1 MHPLDLTNNLY
12 GFSLSGQTSRILWKL
27 KNVDM
32 CYEVWSNNIDHYLKM
47 LIHDQPKYILGMG
60 TYTGVDKEN
69 IRIET
74 VTKNQFRND
83 VIENDFP
90 ISKQIVINPFVKE
103 SENTKL
109 ASALGN
115 SWCNLISYKI
125 MRLIENKELNSK
137 YTFLHIPSSF
147 KFDYSIEV
155 IENILTN
162 ISS

>member
-1 MHPLDLTNNLY
+1 MKMSNDLY
-12 GFSLSGQTSRILWKL
+12 GFSLSGQTSRISWKL
-27 KNVDM
+27 KNVHM
-32 CYEVWSNNIDHYLKM
+32 CYEVHSNNIDHYLKM

-60 TYTGVDKEN
+60 TYTGVDKDN

-90 ISKQIVINPFVKE
+90 ITKQIIINPFVKE

-109 ASALGN
+109 ASAVGN
-115 SWCNLISYKI
+115 SWCNLISWKI
-125 MRLIENKELNSK
+125 MRLIENKELNSE

-147 KFDYSIEV
+147 DLKGSVILIDKLITKISILE
-155 IENILTN
+155 
-162 ISS
+162 

>member
-1 MHPLDLTNNLY
+1 MESLDLTNNIY

-47 LIHDQPKYILGMG
+47 LIHGQPKYILGMG
-60 TYTGVDKEN
+60 TYTGVDKDS

-74 VTKNQFRND
+74 VTKNQFRNGA
-83 VIENDFP
+83 IENDFP
-90 ISKQIVINPFVKE
+90 ISKQIIINPFVKE

-125 MRLIENKELNSK
+125 MRLIENKELKSE
-137 YTFLHIPSSF
+137 YSFLHIPSSYDF
-147 KFDYSIEV
+147 NKAVEIIDEIV
-155 IENILTN
+155 I
-162 ISS
+162 

>member
-1 MHPLDLTNNLY
+1 MGDLRIFNNLY
-12 GFSLSGQTSRILWKL
+12 GFSLSRQTSRILWKL
-27 KNVDM
+27 KKVDM

-47 LIHDQPKYILGMG
+47 LIHDQPKHILGMG
-60 TYTGVDKEN
+60 TYTGVDKDS

-90 ISKQIVINPFVKE
+90 ISKQIIINPFIKE

-115 SWCNLISYKI
+115 SWCNLISWKI
-125 MRLIENKELNSK
+125 MRLIENKVLESQ
-137 YTFLHIPSSF
+137 YTFIHIPSLF
-147 KFDYSIEV
+147 KLDYSIEV
-155 IENILTN
+155 VENILVV
-162 ISS
+162 

>member
-1 MHPLDLTNNLY
+1 MEGLDLSNNLY

-47 LIHDQPKYILGMG
+47 LIHDQPKHILGLG
-60 TYTGVDKEN
+60 TYTGVDKDK

-74 VTKNQFRND
+74 ITTNQFRNN
-83 VIENDFP
+83 VIEDTFP
-90 ISKQIVINPFVKE
+90 ISKEIIINPFIKE
-103 SENTKL
+103 SVNTKL

-125 MRLIENKELNSK
+125 MRLIEDKKLKSK

-147 KFDYSIEV
+147 KVDEAVEI
-155 IENILTN
+155 IDNIT
-162 ISS
+162 ISKC

>member
-1 MHPLDLTNNLY
+1 MESLNTHNNLY

-47 LIHDQPKYILGMG
+47 LIHDQPKYILGLG
-60 TYTGVDKEN
+60 TYTGVDKDS

-74 VTKNQFRND
+74 ISKNQFRND

-90 ISKQIVINPFVKE
+90 ISKQIVITPFVKE

-137 YTFLHIPSSF
+137 YTFLHIPSSYDF
-147 KFDYSIEV
+147 NKAVEIIDEV
-155 IENILTN
+155 TK
-162 ISS
+162 

>member
-1 MHPLDLTNNLY
+1 MENLNISNNLY

-32 CYEVWSNNIDHYLKM
+32 CYEVHSNNIDHYLKM

-60 TYTGVDKEN
+60 TYTGVDKDS

-74 VTKNQFRND
+74 ITKNQFRND
-83 VIENDFP
+83 VIKNDFP
-90 ISKQIVINPFVKE
+90 ISKQIMISPFVKE

-125 MRLIENKELNSK
+125 MKLIENNELNSK

-147 KFDYSIEV
+147 NSDFAMDI
-155 IENILTN
+155 IDRLTEQL
-162 ISS
+162 

>member
-1 MHPLDLTNNLY
+1 MEDLDLTNNLF

-32 CYEVWSNNIDHYLKM
+32 CYEVYSNNIDHYLKM

-60 TYTGVDKEN
+60 TYTGVDKDN

-83 VIENDFP
+83 VIENAFL
-90 ISKQIVINPFVKE
+90 ISKQIVIDPFVKE
-103 SENTKL
+103 SENTKI

-115 SWCNLISYKI
+115 SWCNLISWKI
-125 MRLIENKELNSK
+125 MRLIENKELKSQ

-147 KFDYSIEV
+147 NSDFAVEIIDR
-155 IENILTN
+155 LTEQL
-162 ISS
+162 

>member
-1 MHPLDLTNNLY
+1 MEELNIHNNLY
-12 GFSLSGQTSRILWKL
+12 SFSLSGQTSRILWKL

-32 CYEVWSNNIDHYLKM
+32 CYEVHSNNIDHYLKM
-47 LIHDQPKYILGMG
+47 LIHDQPKYILGLG
-60 TYTGVDKEN
+60 TYIGVDKDN

-83 VIENDFP
+83 VIEDDFP
-90 ISKQIVINPFVKE
+90 ISKQIIINPFIKQ

-109 ASALGN
+109 ATALGN

-147 KFDYSIEV
+147 NSNFAVDI
-155 IENILTN
+155 IDRLTE
-162 ISS
+162 

>member
-1 MHPLDLTNNLY
+1 MESLGLTNNLF

-27 KNVDM
+27 KSVDM

-60 TYTGVDKEN
+60 TYTGVDKHN

-74 VTKNQFRND
+74 VTKNQFRNEP
-83 VIENDFP
+83 IENEFSM
-90 ISKQIVINPFVKE
+90 SKQIIVTPFVKQ

-125 MRLIENKELNSK
+125 MTLIENKELKSK
-137 YTFLHIPSSF
+137 YTFLHIPSTYDF
-147 KFDYSIEV
+147 NKAVEIIDEI
-155 IENILTN
+155 TK
-162 ISS
+162 